1 MTERRSNRGTRGS
14 RETGPEVAEV
24 RATVPRVLLVDDRP
38 DNLLALRAVLEPL
51 GLDLVEAGSG
61 EEALRQ
67 LLAGEFALIVL
78 DVQMPVLDG
87 FETARLI
94 RGRERTRY
102 VPIIFL
108 TAISGQPEH
117 YLRGYQSGA
126 VDYVYK
132 PFEPEILR
140 AKVSV
145 FAELWTR
152 GATIEAQR
160 EELAARLAELDE
172 AHAGL
177 AAQAVELERSNA
189 ALERFAEVVSVELRE
204 PLHTVAGLLD
214 LLDDRHTAALS
225 DEGRTLLSRAMAN
238 TDRAR
243 AIVGSLLD
251 YARAS
256 TVDLQR
262 DRFALA
268 EALAEAEAE
277 AGPQLAEAKA
287 EVVAEGLPVVW
298 GDRAQLVRLL
308 AQLLDNA
315 VRFRGTP
322 VPVVTVSAELAAGR
336 VRVSV
341 ADNGPGVADT
351 DLPRLFTAFA
361 RAAPVTGPGSA
372 PPAARGAGLGLA
384 LCRRIVER
392 HGGMIWAARGTDGGL
407 VVQFELPEGPGGRE

>member
-1 MTERRSNRGTRGS
+1 MTR
-14 RETGPEVAEV
+14 
-24 RATVPRVLLVDDRP
+24 VPRVLLVDDRP

-51 GLDLVEAGSG
+51 GLGLVEAASG
-61 EEALRQ
+61 EEALRH
-67 LLAGEFALIVL
+67 LLGGEFALIIL

-108 TAISGQPEH
+108 TAISGEPEH
-117 YLRGYQSGA
+117 YQRGYESGA

-145 FAELWTR
+145 FTELWSR

-160 EELAARLAELDE
+160 EELAGRLAELDE

-177 AAQAVELERSNA
+177 AAQTVELERSNA
-189 ALERFAEVVSVELRE
+189 ALERFAEVVGVELRE

-214 LLDDRHTAALS
+214 LLDDRHAGALS
-225 DEGRTLLSRAMAN
+225 DEGRTLLARALAG

-243 AIVGSLLD
+243 STVGSLLD

-256 TVDLQR
+256 TGDLQR
-262 DRFALA
+262 DRLPLA
-268 EALAEAEAE
+268 EVLAEAEAE
-277 AGPQLAEAKA
+277 TGPQLAEAKA
-287 EVVAEGLPVVW
+287 EVVPVAMGTGGLPLVA
-298 GDRAQLVRLL
+298 GDRRQLVELL
-308 AQLLDNA
+308 TQLLDNA
-315 VRFRGTP
+315 VRYRGEAQ
-322 VPVVTVSAELAAGR
+322 PVVTVSAEPVSGG
-336 VRVSV
+336 VRVTV
-341 ADNGPGVADT
+341 ADNGPGVSET
-351 DLPRLFTAFA
+351 DLPRLFTVFA
-361 RAAPVTGPGSA
+361 RPA
-372 PPAARGAGLGLA
+372 PAAATMNGRGAGLGLA

-392 HGGMIWAARGTDGGL
+392 HGGMIWAERGADGGL
-407 VVQFELPEGPGGRE
+407 VVSFELPEG

>member
-1 MTERRSNRGTRGS
+1 MTH
-14 RETGPEVAEV
+14 PL
-24 RATVPRVLLVDDRP
+24 PRILLVDDRP
-38 DNLLALRAVLEPL
+38 DNLLALRSVLEPL
-51 GLDLVEAGSG
+51 GLELVEANSG
-61 EEALRQ
+61 EEALRH

-108 TAISGQPEH
+108 TAISGEPEH
-117 YLRGYQSGA
+117 HLRGYQSGA

-132 PFEPEILR
+132 PFEAEILR

-145 FAELWTR
+145 FVELWAR
-152 GATIEAQR
+152 GATIDAQR
-160 EELAARLAELDE
+160 QELAGRLAELDE

-189 ALERFAEVVSVELRE
+189 ALERFAQVVGVELRE

-214 LLDDRHTAALS
+214 LLDDRHAGSLA
-225 DEGRTLLSRAMAN
+225 DEGRTLLDRAVAG

-243 AIVGSLLD
+243 SIVGSLLD

-256 TVDLQR
+256 TGNLQR
-262 DRFALA
+262 DSFPLA

-277 AGPQLAEAKA
+277 TARQMGEVKA
-287 EVVAEGLPVVW
+287 EVRADGLPLVS
-298 GDRAQLVRLL
+298 GDRVQLVQLL

-315 VRFRGTP
+315 FRFRGVAAP
-322 VPVVTVSAELAAGR
+322 VVSVSAEPVAAGVRVTVS
-336 VRVSV
+336 
-341 ADNGPGVADT
+341 DNGPGVPET
-351 DLPRLFTAFA
+351 ELPRLFTAFA
-361 RAAPVTGPGSA
+361 RPTPIGGTFDG
-372 PPAARGAGLGLA
+372 RGAGLGLA

-392 HGGMIWAARGTDGGL
+392 HGGMIWAERGADGGL
-407 VVQFELPEGPGGRE
+407 VVRFELPEG

>member
-1 MTERRSNRGTRGS
+1 MTPKAAQAG
-14 RETGPEVAEV
+14 
-24 RATVPRVLLVDDRP
+24 VPRVLLVDDRP

-51 GLDLVEAGSG
+51 GLDLVEADSG
-61 EEALRQ
+61 EEALRH
-67 LLAGEFALIVL
+67 LLAGEFALIIL

-108 TAISGQPEH
+108 TAISGEPEH
-117 YLRGYQSGA
+117 YLRGYESGA

-152 GATIEAQR
+152 GATIGAQR
-160 EELAARLAELDE
+160 EELANRLAELDE

-189 ALERFAEVVSVELRE
+189 ALERFAEIVGVELRE

-214 LLDDRHTAALS
+214 LLDDRHAGVLS
-225 DEGRTLLSRAMAN
+225 DEGRMLLARALAG

-243 AIVGSLLD
+243 CIVGSLLD

-256 TVDLQR
+256 TGDLR
-262 DRFALA
+262 RSRFPLA

-277 AGPQLAEAKA
+277 TGPQLAEAKA
-287 EVVAEGLPVVW
+287 EVVAEGLPMVS
-298 GDRAQLVRLL
+298 GDRAQLVQLL

-315 VRFRGTP
+315 VKFRGP
-322 VPVVTVSAELAAGR
+322 AAPVVTVTAEPVGNG

-341 ADNGPGVADT
+341 ADNGSGVAET

-361 RAAPVTGPGSA
+361 RPGPAPTAGPGSING
-372 PPAARGAGLGLA
+372 RGAGLGLA

-392 HGGMIWAARGTDGGL
+392 HGGVIWAEQGPTGGL
-407 VVQFELPEGPGGRE
+407 VVRFELPEGQEVRSS

>member
-1 MTERRSNRGTRGS
+1 MPERRSKNDGAR
-14 RETGPEVAEV
+14 REKVAEV
-24 RATVPRVLLVDDRP
+24 RVGVPRVLLVDDRP

-51 GLDLVEAGSG
+51 GLDLVEAASG
-61 EEALRQ
+61 EEALRH
-67 LLAGEFALIVL
+67 LLAGEFALIIL

-108 TAISGQPEH
+108 TAISGEPEH
-117 YLRGYQSGA
+117 YQRGYESGA

-145 FAELWTR
+145 FSELWSR

-160 EELAARLAELDE
+160 EELAGRLAELDE

-189 ALERFAEVVSVELRE
+189 ALERFAEVAGAELRE

-214 LLDDRHTAALS
+214 LLDDRHAGSLS
-225 DEGRTLLSRAMAN
+225 DEGRTLLARAVAG

-243 AIVGSLLD
+243 SIVGSLLD

-256 TVDLQR
+256 TSALQR
-262 DRFALA
+262 DHVPLA
-268 EALAEAEAE
+268 EVLAEAEAE
-277 AGPQLAEAKA
+277 TGPQLAEAKA
-287 EVVAEGLPVVW
+287 EVLAEGLPFVA
-298 GDRAQLVRLL
+298 GDRRQLVELL
-308 AQLLDNA
+308 TQLLDNSM
-315 VRFRGTP
+315 RYRGSTP
-322 VPVVTVSAELAAGR
+322 PVVTVSAETVEGG
-336 VRVSV
+336 VRVTF
-341 ADNGPGVADT
+341 ADNGPGVPET

-361 RAAPVTGPGSA
+361 RPV
-372 PPAARGAGLGLA
+372 PAAMTSERGAGLGLA

-392 HGGMIWAARGTDGGL
+392 HGGMIWAERAADGGL
-407 VVQFELPEGPGGRE
+407 AVCFELPEE

>member
-1 MTERRSNRGTRGS
+1 MTT
-14 RETGPEVAEV
+14 A
-24 RATVPRVLLVDDRP
+24 RAPLPRVLLVDDRP
-38 DNLLALRAVLEPL
+38 DNLLAVRAVLEPL
-51 GLDLVEAGSG
+51 GLDLVEADSG
-61 EEALRQ
+61 EEALRH

-117 YLRGYQSGA
+117 YLRGYESGA

-145 FAELWTR
+145 FAELWAR

-160 EELAARLAELDE
+160 EELAGRLAELDS

-189 ALERFAEVVSVELRE
+189 ALERFAEVAGAELRE

-214 LLDDRHTAALS
+214 LLDDRYAAGLS
-225 DEGRTLLSRAMAN
+225 DEGRTLLARALAG

-243 AIVGSLLD
+243 SIVGSLLD

-256 TVDLQR
+256 TADLRR
-262 DRFALA
+262 DRFPLA

-277 AGPQLAEAKA
+277 TAPQLAEAKA
-287 EVVAEGLPVVW
+287 EVVANGLPLVS
-298 GDRAQLVRLL
+298 GDRGQLVRLL
-308 AQLLDNA
+308 TQLFENA
-315 VRFRGTP
+315 VRFRGASS
-322 VPVVTVSAELAAGR
+322 PVVSVSAEPLPGA
-336 VRVSV
+336 VRVTV
-341 ADNGPGVADT
+341 ADNGPGVPDT

-361 RAAPVTGPGSA
+361 R
-372 PPAARGAGLGLA
+372 PPAAGAGNGRGAGLGLP

-392 HGGMIWAARGTDGGL
+392 HGGMIWAERGDDGGL
-407 VVQFELPEGPGGRE
+407 VVRFELPEG

>member
-1 MTERRSNRGTRGS
+1 MTRNDAMQR
-14 RETGPEVAEV
+14 TG
-24 RATVPRVLLVDDRP
+24 VPRVLLVDDRA
-38 DNLLALRAVLEPL
+38 DNLLALQAVLEPL
-51 GLDLVEAGSG
+51 GLDLVEACSG
-61 EEALRQ
+61 EEALRH

-108 TAISGQPEH
+108 TAISGEPDH

-145 FAELWTR
+145 FVELWAR

-160 EELAARLAELDE
+160 GELVGRLAELDE

-189 ALERFAEVVSVELRE
+189 ALERFAEVVGAELRE

-214 LLDDRHTAALS
+214 LLEDRHAGALS
-225 DEGRTLLSRAMAN
+225 DEGRTLLARALAG
-238 TDRAR
+238 TDRVR
-243 AIVGSLLD
+243 SIVGSLLD

-256 TVDLQR
+256 TTDLHR
-262 DRFALA
+262 DRFPLA
-268 EALAEAEAE
+268 EALAEAETGAE
-277 AGPQLAEAKA
+277 TGTLLADAKV
-287 EVVAEGLPVVW
+287 EVVADGLPVVSA
-298 GDRAQLVRLL
+298 DRGQLVQLL
-308 AQLLDNA
+308 AQLLDNSA
-315 VRFRGTP
+315 RFRGAAA
-322 VPVVTVSAELAAGR
+322 PVVAVSAEPVAGA
-336 VRVSV
+336 VRVTV
-341 ADNGPGVADT
+341 ADNGPGVPDT

-361 RAAPVTGPGSA
+361 RVTTPATAAG
-372 PPAARGAGLGLA
+372 RGAGLGLA

-392 HGGMIWAARGTDGGL
+392 HGGMIWAERGDAGGL
-407 VVQFELPEGPGGRE
+407 VVRFELPEG

>member
-1 MTERRSNRGTRGS
+1 MTRI
-14 RETGPEVAEV
+14 
-24 RATVPRVLLVDDRP
+24 PRVLLVDDRP

-51 GLDLVEAGSG
+51 GLDLVEAASG
-61 EEALRQ
+61 EEALRH
-67 LLAGEFALIVL
+67 LLAGEFALIIL

-108 TAISGQPEH
+108 TAISGEPEH
-117 YLRGYQSGA
+117 YQRGYESGA

-140 AKVSV
+140 AKVLV
-145 FAELWTR
+145 FSELWIR

-160 EELAARLAELDE
+160 EELAGRLAELDA

-189 ALERFAEVVSVELRE
+189 ALERFAEVVGVELRE

-214 LLDDRHTAALS
+214 LLDDRHAVALS
-225 DEGRTLLSRAMAN
+225 DEGRTLLARALAG

-243 AIVGSLLD
+243 SIVGSLLD

-256 TVDLQR
+256 TGELQR
-262 DRFALA
+262 DRLPLA
-268 EALAEAEAE
+268 EVLAEAEAE
-277 AGPQLAEAKA
+277 TGPQLAETKG
-287 EVVAEGLPVVW
+287 EVIANGLPLVA
-298 GDRAQLVRLL
+298 GDRRQLVELL
-308 AQLLDNA
+308 TQLLDNS
-315 VRFRGTP
+315 VRYRGAAP
-322 VPVVTVSAELAAGR
+322 PVVTVSAETVQGG
-336 VRVSV
+336 VRVTV
-341 ADNGPGVADT
+341 ADNGPGVPET

-361 RAAPVTGPGSA
+361 RPV
-372 PPAARGAGLGLA
+372 PATTTSERGAGLGLA

-392 HGGMIWAARGTDGGL
+392 HGGMIWAERGGDGGL
-407 VVQFELPEGPGGRE
+407 VVCFELPEG

>member
-1 MTERRSNRGTRGS
+1 M
-14 RETGPEVAEV
+14 
-24 RATVPRVLLVDDRP
+24 
-38 DNLLALRAVLEPL
+38 LEPL

-61 EEALRQ
+61 EEALRH

-189 ALERFAEVVSVELRE
+189 ALDDAAPAIHDPGTAPTKKNPSETSTFAVRQ
-204 PLHTVAGLLD
+204 PALHLTTRPHSAVRQPA
-214 LLDDRHTAALS
+214 RPSPCA
-225 DEGRTLLSRAMAN
+225 R
-238 TDRAR
+238 RAR
-243 AIVGSLLD
+243 VPARLSL
-251 YARAS
+251 Y
-256 TVDLQR
+256 
-262 DRFALA
+262 
-268 EALAEAEAE
+268 
-277 AGPQLAEAKA
+277 G
-287 EVVAEGLPVVW
+287 
-298 GDRAQLVRLL
+298 
-308 AQLLDNA
+308 
-315 VRFRGTP
+315 
-322 VPVVTVSAELAAGR
+322 
-336 VRVSV
+336 
-341 ADNGPGVADT
+341 
-351 DLPRLFTAFA
+351 
-361 RAAPVTGPGSA
+361 
-372 PPAARGAGLGLA
+372 
-384 LCRRIVER
+384 
-392 HGGMIWAARGTDGGL
+392 
-407 VVQFELPEGPGGRE
+407 

>member
-1 MTERRSNRGTRGS
+1 MIRNDPLHRPGI
-14 RETGPEVAEV
+14 
-24 RATVPRVLLVDDRP
+24 PRVLLVDDRP
-38 DNLLALRAVLEPL
+38 DNLLALQAVLEPL

-61 EEALRQ
+61 EEALRH

-108 TAISGQPEH
+108 TAISGEPEH

-145 FAELWTR
+145 FVDLWSR

-160 EELAARLAELDE
+160 KELAGQLAQLDE

-189 ALERFAEVVSVELRE
+189 ALERFAEVVGLELRE

-214 LLDDRHTAALS
+214 LLDDRHAGTLS
-225 DEGRTLLSRAMAN
+225 DEGRTLLARAMAG

-243 AIVGSLLD
+243 SIVGSLLD

-256 TVDLQR
+256 TADLRR
-262 DRFALA
+262 DRFPLA
-268 EALAEAEAE
+268 GALAEAEAVT
-277 AGPQLAEAKA
+277 GPLLADAKA
-287 EVVAEGLPVVW
+287 EVAADGLPVVLA
-298 GDRAQLVRLL
+298 DRGQLVQLL
-308 AQLLDNA
+308 AQLLDNS
-315 VRFRGTP
+315 VRFRGAAA
-322 VPVVTVSAELAAGR
+322 PVVAVSAEPVAGA
-336 VRVSV
+336 VRVTV
-341 ADNGPGVADT
+341 ADNGPGVPET

-361 RAAPVTGPGSA
+361 RATAPA
-372 PPAARGAGLGLA
+372 PAAGHGRGAGLGLA

-392 HGGMIWAARGTDGGL
+392 HGGMIWAERGDSGGL
-407 VVQFELPEGPGGRE
+407 VVRFELPEG

>member
-1 MTERRSNRGTRGS
+1 MST
-14 RETGPEVAEV
+14 
-24 RATVPRVLLVDDRP
+24 PRVLLVDDRP
-38 DNLLALRAVLEPL
+38 DNLLALQAVLEPL

-61 EEALRQ
+61 EEALRH
-67 LLAGEFALIVL
+67 LLAGEFALIIL

-108 TAISGQPEH
+108 TAISGEPEH
-117 YLRGYQSGA
+117 YLRGYESGA

-145 FAELWTR
+145 FAELWSR

-160 EELAARLAELDE
+160 AELANQLAELDA

-189 ALERFAEVVSVELRE
+189 ALERFAEVVGVELRE

-214 LLDDRHTAALS
+214 LLDDRHTGALS
-225 DEGRTLLSRAMAN
+225 DEGRTLLARAMAG

-243 AIVGSLLD
+243 STVGSLLD

-256 TVDLQR
+256 TGDLQR
-262 DRFALA
+262 RRFPLA

-277 AGPQLAEAKA
+277 SGPQLAETKA
-287 EVVAEGLPVVW
+287 EVVADGLPLVA
-298 GDRAQLVRLL
+298 GDRSQLVQLL

-315 VRFRGTP
+315 VRFRGSAA
-322 VPVVTVSAELAAGR
+322 PVVTVSAETVGDG

-341 ADNGPGVADT
+341 ADNGLGVAET

-361 RAAPVTGPGSA
+361 RPATA
-372 PPAARGAGLGLA
+372 PAAGTGLGLA

-392 HGGMIWAARGTDGGL
+392 HGGLIWAEAGPAGGL
-407 VVQFELPEGPGGRE
+407 VVRFELPEG

>member
-1 MTERRSNRGTRGS
+1 MMG
-14 RETGPEVAEV
+14 
-24 RATVPRVLLVDDRP
+24 VPRVLLVDDRP

-51 GLDLVEAGSG
+51 RLDLVAVDSG
-61 EEALRQ
+61 EEALRH
-67 LLAGEFALIVL
+67 LLAGEFALIIL

-108 TAISGQPEH
+108 TAISGEPEH
-117 YLRGYQSGA
+117 YQRGYESGA

-132 PFEPEILR
+132 PFVPEILR

-160 EELAARLAELDE
+160 EELAGRLAELDQ

-189 ALERFAEVVSVELRE
+189 ALERFAEVVGVELRE

-214 LLDDRHTAALS
+214 LLDDRHAAGLS
-225 DEGRTLLSRAMAN
+225 DEGSTLLARAVAG

-243 AIVGSLLD
+243 SIVGSLLD

-256 TVDLQR
+256 TGELQR
-262 DRFALA
+262 GQVPLA
-268 EALAEAEAE
+268 EVLAEAEAE
-277 AGPQLAEAKA
+277 AGPELAEAKA
-287 EVVAEGLPVVW
+287 EVVADGLPVVS
-298 GDRAQLVRLL
+298 GDRRQLVELL
-308 AQLLDNA
+308 AELFDNA
-315 VRFRGTP
+315 ARFRGAASP
-322 VPVVTVSAELAAGR
+322 IVTVSAEPVDGG
-336 VRVSV
+336 VRVTV
-341 ADNGPGVADT
+341 ADNGPGVAET

-361 RAAPVTGPGSA
+361 RPA
-372 PPAARGAGLGLA
+372 PAAGVANGRGAGLGLA

-392 HGGMIWAARGTDGGL
+392 HGGMIWAERGADGGL
-407 VVQFELPEGPGGRE
+407 VVRFELPEG

>member
-1 MTERRSNRGTRGS
+1 MTGNAAR
-14 RETGPEVAEV
+14 TG
-24 RATVPRVLLVDDRP
+24 VPRVLLVDDRP
-38 DNLLALRAVLEPL
+38 DNLLAVRAVLEPL
-51 GLDLVEAGSG
+51 GLDLVEADSG
-61 EEALRQ
+61 EEALRH
-67 LLAGEFALIVL
+67 LLAGEFALIIL

-108 TAISGQPEH
+108 TAISGEPEH
-117 YLRGYQSGA
+117 YLRGYESGA

-145 FAELWTR
+145 FAELWAR

-160 EELAARLAELDE
+160 EELASRLTELDE

-189 ALERFAEVVSVELRE
+189 ALERFAEVVGVELRE

-214 LLDDRHTAALS
+214 LLDDRHAAVLS
-225 DEGRTLLSRAMAN
+225 DEGRTLLARALAG

-243 AIVGSLLD
+243 STVGSLLD

-256 TVDLQR
+256 TGELQR
-262 DRFALA
+262 SRFPLA
-268 EALAEAEAE
+268 EVLAEAEAE
-277 AGPQLAEAKA
+277 VGPQLAESKA
-287 EVVAEGLPVVW
+287 EVLGDRLPLVS
-298 GDRAQLVRLL
+298 GDRAQLVQLL

-315 VRFRGTP
+315 VRFRSSAT
-322 VPVVTVSAELAAGR
+322 PVVTVSAEDVADG

-341 ADNGPGVADT
+341 TDNGPGVSET

-361 RAAPVTGPGSA
+361 RPA
-372 PPAARGAGLGLA
+372 PAAGGANRRGAGLGLA

-392 HGGMIWAARGTDGGL
+392 HGGMIWAEAGPAGGL
-407 VVQFELPEGPGGRE
+407 MVRFELPEG

>member
-1 MTERRSNRGTRGS
+1 MTGTGL
-14 RETGPEVAEV
+14 
-24 RATVPRVLLVDDRP
+24 PRVLLVDDRA
-38 DNLLALRAVLEPL
+38 DNLLALQAVLEPL
-51 GLDLVEAGSG
+51 GLDLVEAASG
-61 EEALRQ
+61 EEALRH
-67 LLAGEFALIVL
+67 LLAGEFALIIL
-78 DVQMPVLDG
+78 DVQMPGLDG

-108 TAISGQPEH
+108 TAISGEPEH
-117 YLRGYQSGA
+117 YQRGYASGA

-145 FAELWTR
+145 FAELWSR

-160 EELAARLAELDE
+160 EQLAGRLVELDE
-172 AHAGL
+172 ANAGL

-189 ALERFAEVVSVELRE
+189 ALERFAEVVGVELRE

-214 LLDDRHTAALS
+214 LLDDRHTGALS
-225 DEGRTLLSRAMAN
+225 DEGRTLLARALAG

-243 AIVGSLLD
+243 SIVGSLLD

-256 TVDLQR
+256 TGELQR
-262 DRFALA
+262 GQFPLV

-277 AGPQLAEAKA
+277 TGPQLAEAKA
-287 EVVAEGLPVVW
+287 EVVADGLPLVA
-298 GDRAQLVRLL
+298 GDRGQLVGLL
-308 AQLLDNA
+308 AELLDNA
-315 VRFRGTP
+315 VRFRGP
-322 VPVVTVSAELAAGR
+322 APPVVTVSAEAVDAA
-336 VRVSV
+336 VRVTV
-341 ADNGPGVADT
+341 ADNGPGVAET

-361 RAAPVTGPGSA
+361 RPV
-372 PPAARGAGLGLA
+372 PAAGMTNGRGAGLGLA

-392 HGGMIWAARGTDGGL
+392 HGGMIWAERGAGGGL
-407 VVQFELPEGPGGRE
+407 VVRFELPEG

>member
-1 MTERRSNRGTRGS
+1 MSPPEQGS
-14 RETGPEVAEV
+14 RG
-24 RATVPRVLLVDDRP
+24 VPRVLLVDDRA

-51 GLDLVEAGSG
+51 GLDLVEASSG
-61 EEALRQ
+61 EEALRH
-67 LLAGEFALIVL
+67 LLAGEFALIIL

-108 TAISGQPEH
+108 TAISGEPEH

-145 FAELWTR
+145 FVELWSR

-160 EELAARLAELDE
+160 RELAGRLAELDQ
-172 AHAGL
+172 AHASL

-189 ALERFAEVVSVELRE
+189 ALERFAGVVSAELRE

-214 LLDDRHTAALS
+214 LLDDRYAGPLS
-225 DEGRTLLSRAMAN
+225 DDGRTLLARAMAG
-238 TDRAR
+238 TDRAGS
-243 AIVGSLLD
+243 IVGSLLD
-251 YARAS
+251 YARVS
-256 TVDLQR
+256 TDELHR
-262 DRFALA
+262 DRFPLS
-268 EALAEAEAE
+268 EAVAEAEAE
-277 AGPQLAEAKA
+277 IGPRLAEAKA
-287 EVVAEGLPVVW
+287 EVVADGLPLVS
-298 GDRAQLVRLL
+298 GDRRQIV
-308 AQLLDNA
+308 QLLGQLLGNA
-315 VRFRGTP
+315 VRFRGVAP
-322 VPVVTVSAELAAGR
+322 PVVTVSAEPVDGA
-336 VRVSV
+336 VRVAV
-341 ADNGPGVADT
+341 ADNGPGVNET

-361 RAAPVTGPGSA
+361 RPAPVSG
-372 PPAARGAGLGLA
+372 AAGGRGAGLGLA

-392 HGGMIWAARGTDGGL
+392 HGGLIWAEGKAGGGL
-407 VVQFELPEGPGGRE
+407 VVRFELPEG

>member
-1 MTERRSNRGTRGS
+1 MTRI
-14 RETGPEVAEV
+14 
-24 RATVPRVLLVDDRP
+24 PRVLLVDDRP

-51 GLDLVEAGSG
+51 GLDLVEAASG
-61 EEALRQ
+61 EEALRH
-67 LLAGEFALIVL
+67 LLAGEFALIIL

-108 TAISGQPEH
+108 TAISGEPEH
-117 YLRGYQSGA
+117 YQRGYESGA

-145 FAELWTR
+145 FSELWSR

-160 EELAARLAELDE
+160 EELAGRLAELDA

-189 ALERFAEVVSVELRE
+189 ALERFAEVVGVELRE

-214 LLDDRHTAALS
+214 LLDDRHTGALS
-225 DEGRTLLSRAMAN
+225 DEGRTLLARALAG

-256 TVDLQR
+256 TGELQR
-262 DRFALA
+262 DRLPLA
-268 EALAEAEAE
+268 EVLAEAEAE
-277 AGPQLAEAKA
+277 AGPQLAEAKG
-287 EVVAEGLPVVW
+287 EVVADGLPMVA
-298 GDRAQLVRLL
+298 GDRRQLVELL
-308 AQLLDNA
+308 TQLLDNA
-315 VRFRGTP
+315 VRYRGTAP
-322 VPVVTVSAELAAGR
+322 PVVTVSAETVQDG
-336 VRVSV
+336 VRVAV
-341 ADNGPGVADT
+341 ADNGPGVPET

-361 RAAPVTGPGSA
+361 RPVATPAATN
-372 PPAARGAGLGLA
+372 ARGAGLGLA

-392 HGGMIWAARGTDGGL
+392 HGGMIWAERGADGGL
-407 VVQFELPEGPGGRE
+407 VVRFELPEG

>member
-1 MTERRSNRGTRGS
+1 MM
-14 RETGPEVAEV
+14 V
-24 RATVPRVLLVDDRP
+24 VPRVLLVDDRA

-67 LLAGEFALIVL
+67 LLAGEFALIIL
-78 DVQMPVLDG
+78 DVQMPGLDG
-87 FETARLI
+87 FETAGLI

-108 TAISGQPEH
+108 TAISGEPEH
-117 YLRGYQSGA
+117 YQRGYQSGA

-145 FAELWTR
+145 FAELWSR

-160 EELAARLAELDE
+160 EELAGRLAELDE

-189 ALERFAEVVSVELRE
+189 ALERFAEVAGVELRE

-214 LLDDRHTAALS
+214 LLDDRHAGALP
-225 DEGRTLLSRAMAN
+225 DEGRLLLARALAG

-243 AIVGSLLD
+243 SIVGSLLD

-256 TVDLQR
+256 TGELQR
-262 DRFALA
+262 SRFPLA
-268 EALAEAEAE
+268 EVLAEAEAE
-277 AGPQLAEAKA
+277 AGPRLAEAKA
-287 EVVAEGLPVVW
+287 EVVADGLPLVT
-298 GDRAQLVRLL
+298 GDRGQLVGLL
-308 AQLLDNA
+308 AELIDNA
-315 VRFRGTP
+315 VRFRGSTP
-322 VPVVTVSAELAAGR
+322 PVVTVSAEEISGG
-336 VRVSV
+336 VRVTV
-341 ADNGPGVADT
+341 ADNGPGVAET

-361 RAAPVTGPGSA
+361 RPAPTAGMTNG
-372 PPAARGAGLGLA
+372 RGAGLGLA
-384 LCRRIVER
+384 LCRRIIER
-392 HGGMIWAARGTDGGL
+392 HGGMIWAEHGADGGL
-407 VVQFELPEGPGGRE
+407 VVHFELPEG

>member
-1 MTERRSNRGTRGS
+1 MRVG
-14 RETGPEVAEV
+14 
-24 RATVPRVLLVDDRP
+24 VPRVLLVDDRP

-51 GLDLVEAGSG
+51 GLDLVEAASG
-61 EEALRQ
+61 EEALRH
-67 LLAGEFALIVL
+67 LLAGEFSLIIL

-108 TAISGQPEH
+108 TAISGEPEH
-117 YLRGYQSGA
+117 YQRGYESGA

-145 FAELWTR
+145 FAELWSR

-160 EELAARLAELDE
+160 EELAGRLAELDE

-189 ALERFAEVVSVELRE
+189 ALERFAEVVGVELRE

-214 LLDDRHTAALS
+214 LLDDRHAAALS
-225 DEGRTLLSRAMAN
+225 DEGRTLLARALAG
-238 TDRAR
+238 TERAR
-243 AIVGSLLD
+243 STVGSLLD

-256 TVDLQR
+256 TGELQR
-262 DRFALA
+262 GRFPLA

-277 AGPQLAEAKA
+277 TGAKLAEAKA
-287 EVVAEGLPVVW
+287 EVVADGLPLVS
-298 GDRAQLVRLL
+298 GDRRQLVELL
-308 AQLLDNA
+308 AELLDNA
-315 VRFRGTP
+315 ARFRGSAPP
-322 VPVVTVSAELAAGR
+322 VISVSGEVVNGA
-336 VRVSV
+336 VRVTV
-341 ADNGPGVADT
+341 ADNGPGVAET

-361 RAAPVTGPGSA
+361 RAAAT
-372 PPAARGAGLGLA
+372 AATADGRGAGLGLA
-384 LCRRIVER
+384 LCRRIIER
-392 HGGMIWAARGTDGGL
+392 HGGMIWAERGADGGL
-407 VVQFELPEGPGGRE
+407 VVRFELPEG

>member
-1 MTERRSNRGTRGS
+1 MS
-14 RETGPEVAEV
+14 RLETGS
-24 RATVPRVLLVDDRP
+24 TVPRVLLVDDRP

-51 GLDLVEAGSG
+51 GLDLVEAASG

-78 DVQMPVLDG
+78 DVQMPGLDG

-140 AKVSV
+140 AKVAV

-152 GATIEAQR
+152 GATIESQR
-160 EELAARLAELDE
+160 QELAARLAELDE

-177 AAQAVELERSNA
+177 AAQAVELERSNT
-189 ALERFAEVVSVELRE
+189 ALQRFAEVVSVELRE

-214 LLDDRHTAALS
+214 LLDDRHAGALP
-225 DEGRTLLSRAMAN
+225 DEGRTLLARALAN

-243 AIVGSLLD
+243 SIVGSLLD

-256 TVDLQR
+256 TVALQR

-287 EVVAEGLPVVW
+287 EVLADGLPTVW
-298 GDRAQLVRLL
+298 ADRAQVVGLL
-308 AQLLDNA
+308 AQLFDNA
-315 VRFRGTP
+315 VRYRGTAR
-322 VPVVTVSAELAAGR
+322 PVVTVSAEPAGGR
-336 VRVSV
+336 VCVTV

-361 RAAPVTGPGSA
+361 RATPAGPD
-372 PPAARGAGLGLA
+372 PAAGRGAGLGLA

-392 HGGMIWAARGTDGGL
+392 HGGMIWAERGAERGL
-407 VVQFELPEGPGGRE
+407 VVRFELPEG

>member
-1 MTERRSNRGTRGS
+1 MT
-14 RETGPEVAEV
+14 A
-24 RATVPRVLLVDDRP
+24 PRILLVDDRR
-38 DNLLALRAVLEPL
+38 DNLLALQAVLEPL
-51 GLDLVEAGSG
+51 GHELVEAGSG
-61 EEALRQ
+61 EEALRH
-67 LLAGEFALIVL
+67 LLAGEFALIIL

-108 TAISGQPEH
+108 TAISGEPEH

-145 FAELWTR
+145 FVELWTR
-152 GATIEAQR
+152 GTTIEAQR
-160 EELAARLAELDE
+160 EELVGRLAELDE

-189 ALERFAEVVSVELRE
+189 ALERFAEVVGVELRE

-214 LLDDRHTAALS
+214 LLDDRHTGALS
-225 DEGRTLLSRAMAN
+225 DEGRTLLARALAG

-243 AIVGSLLD
+243 SIVGSLLD

-256 TVDLQR
+256 TGELHR
-262 DRFALA
+262 DRFPLA

-277 AGPQLAEAKA
+277 TGPQLAEAKA
-287 EVVAEGLPVVW
+287 EVVADGLPVVP
-298 GDRAQLVRLL
+298 GDRRQLVEVL

-315 VRFRGTP
+315 VRFRGAAT
-322 VPVVTVSAELAAGR
+322 PVVTVSAEAVADGVL
-336 VRVSV
+336 VTV
-341 ADNGPGVADT
+341 ADNGPGVAET

-361 RAAPVTGPGSA
+361 RPASASGVANDKGSSG
-372 PPAARGAGLGLA
+372 RGAGLGLA

-392 HGGMIWAARGTDGGL
+392 HGGMIWAERGVDGGL
-407 VVQFELPEGPGGRE
+407 VVRFELPEG

>member
-1 MTERRSNRGTRGS
+1 MAQ
-14 RETGPEVAEV
+14 GPMAQGPM
-24 RATVPRVLLVDDRP
+24 AQGPGIARVLIVDDRA

-51 GLDLVEAGSG
+51 GLDLVEADSG
-61 EEALRQ
+61 EEALRH
-67 LLAGEFALIVL
+67 LLAGEFALIIL

-108 TAISGQPEH
+108 TAISGEPEH
-117 YLRGYQSGA
+117 HLRGYQSGA

-145 FAELWTR
+145 FVELWAR

-160 EELAARLAELDE
+160 RELTVRLADLDE

-189 ALERFAEVVSVELRE
+189 ALERFAEVVGVEVRE

-214 LLDDRHTAALS
+214 LLDDRHAGALS
-225 DEGRTLLSRAMAN
+225 DEGRTLLARALAG
-238 TDRAR
+238 TERAR
-243 AIVGSLLD
+243 SIVGSLLD

-256 TVDLQR
+256 TVDLHR
-262 DRFALA
+262 DRFPLA

-277 AGPQLAEAKA
+277 TGPQLAEAKG
-287 EVVAEGLPVVW
+287 EVVADGLPLVS
-298 GDRAQLVRLL
+298 GDRGQLVQLL
-308 AQLLDNA
+308 AQLIDNA
-315 VRFRGTP
+315 IRFRGP
-322 VPVVTVSAELAAGR
+322 SAPVVTVSTEPVAGA
-336 VRVSV
+336 VRVTV
-341 ADNGPGVADT
+341 ADNGAGVAET

-361 RAAPVTGPGSA
+361 RPAPVGAVGNG
-372 PPAARGAGLGLA
+372 RGAGLGLA

-392 HGGMIWAARGTDGGL
+392 HGGMIWAERGADGGL
-407 VVQFELPEGPGGRE
+407 AVCFELPEG

>member
-1 MTERRSNRGTRGS
+1 MIT
-14 RETGPEVAEV
+14 A
-24 RATVPRVLLVDDRP
+24 VPRVLLVDDRP

-51 GLDLVEAGSG
+51 ALELVEASSG
-61 EEALRQ
+61 EEALRH

-108 TAISGQPEH
+108 TAISGEPEH

-145 FAELWTR
+145 FVELWAR

-160 EELAARLAELDE
+160 QELAGRLAELDE
-172 AHAGL
+172 AHAVL

-189 ALERFAEVVSVELRE
+189 ALERFAEVVGVELRE

-214 LLDDRHTAALS
+214 LLDDRHAASLS
-225 DEGRTLLSRAMAN
+225 DEGRTLLARSMAG

-243 AIVGSLLD
+243 ATVGSLLD

-256 TVDLQR
+256 TGELQR
-262 DRFALA
+262 SRFPLA

-277 AGPQLAEAKA
+277 SGAELADAKA
-287 EVVAEGLPVVW
+287 EVTAEALPVVA
-298 GDRAQLVRLL
+298 GDRGQVVRLL

-315 VRFRGTP
+315 ARFRGT
-322 VPVVTVSAELAAGR
+322 VSPVVTVSAEPAGNG
-336 VRVSV
+336 VRVTV
-341 ADNGPGVADT
+341 ADNGPGVSQA

-361 RAAPVTGPGSA
+361 RPAPV
-372 PPAARGAGLGLA
+372 AAANGRGAGLGLA

-392 HGGMIWAARGTDGGL
+392 HGGMIWAEQGADGGL
-407 VVQFELPEGPGGRE
+407 VVRFELPE

>member
-1 MTERRSNRGTRGS
+1 MTAMAAKAGI
-14 RETGPEVAEV
+14 
-24 RATVPRVLLVDDRP
+24 PRVLLVDDRP

-51 GLDLVEAGSG
+51 RLTLVEAGSG
-61 EEALRQ
+61 EEALRH
-67 LLAGEFALIVL
+67 LLAGEFALIIL

-108 TAISGQPEH
+108 TAISGEPEH
-117 YLRGYQSGA
+117 HLRGYESGA

-145 FAELWTR
+145 FVELWAR

-160 EELAARLAELDE
+160 AELASRLAELDE

-177 AAQAVELERSNA
+177 AAQTVELERSNA
-189 ALERFAEVVSVELRE
+189 ALQRFAEVVGVELRE

-214 LLDDRHTAALS
+214 LLDDRHAGSLS
-225 DEGRTLLSRAMAN
+225 DEGRTLLVRAVAG

-243 AIVGSLLD
+243 STVGSLLD

-256 TVDLQR
+256 TGELHR
-262 DRFALA
+262 SRFPLA

-277 AGPQLAEAKA
+277 CGQLLTENKA
-287 EVVAEGLPVVW
+287 EVVADGLPLVS
-298 GDRAQLVRLL
+298 GDRAQLVQLL

-315 VRFRGTP
+315 VRFRGAAT
-322 VPVVTVSAELAAGR
+322 PVVTLSAEAVANR

-341 ADNGPGVADT
+341 ADNGPGVAEA

-361 RAAPVTGPGSA
+361 RSM
-372 PPAARGAGLGLA
+372 GLGLA

-392 HGGMIWAARGTDGGL
+392 HGGLIWAERRNGGGL
-407 VVQFELPEGPGGRE
+407 VVRFELPEE

>member
-1 MTERRSNRGTRGS
+1 MT
-14 RETGPEVAEV
+14 VA
-24 RATVPRVLLVDDRP
+24 RATPRVLLVDDRP

-51 GLDLVEAGSG
+51 GFGLVEAGSG

-108 TAISGQPEH
+108 TAISGEPEH
-117 YLRGYQSGA
+117 YLRGYESGA

-152 GATIEAQR
+152 GSTIEAQR
-160 EELAARLAELDE
+160 GELAGRLAELDE

-189 ALERFAEVVSVELRE
+189 ALERFAEVAGAELRE

-214 LLDDRHTAALS
+214 LLDDRHAGGLS
-225 DEGRTLLSRAMAN
+225 DEGRTLLARALAG

-243 AIVGSLLD
+243 SIVGSLLD

-256 TVDLQR
+256 TVDLRR
-262 DRFALA
+262 DRFPLA

-277 AGPQLAEAKA
+277 TGPQLAEAKA
-287 EVVAEGLPVVW
+287 EVVVDTTGNGGLGLVS
-298 GDRAQLVRLL
+298 GDRGQLVRLL
-308 AQLLDNA
+308 TQLLDNA
-315 VRFRGTP
+315 VRVRGPTR
-322 VPVVTVSAELAAGR
+322 PVVSVSAVPLAGA
-336 VRVSV
+336 VRVTV
-341 ADNGPGVADT
+341 ADNGPGVPET

-361 RAAPVTGPGSA
+361 RPAPVAAGTGNG
-372 PPAARGAGLGLA
+372 RGAGLGLA

-392 HGGMIWAARGTDGGL
+392 HGGMIWAERGDGGGL
-407 VVQFELPEGPGGRE
+407 VVRFELPEG